1 MSVSKISDF
10 KTLFVDLRPGSVYNQ
25 EKIRGVYKDYYDLP
39 LSKTMVGGKR
49 LTIEELV
56 QGSESN
62 EVTITEEGY
71 QAFNSGRTFPVEY
84 FTITSFSAMIM
95 GVPTDFSVLFI
106 GHQVEFNGKRSYV
119 VTSFTNRSG
128 LGADVISSFRPDAT
142 TKGAALSDWVKRSFG
157 RYPHLV
163 NCKTVSLSL
172 DVSKM
177 TPDELLALYEER
189 VAVLTTEIATV
200 LDFSIKNLSDI

>member
-62 EVTITEEGY
+62 EVTITGEHVAEYTGLRY
-71 QAFNSGRTFPVEY
+71 RVKRASDLNGERRFVVLEVE
-84 FTITSFSAMIM
+84 A
-95 GVPTDFSVLFI
+95 
-106 GHQVEFNGKRSYV
+106 
-119 VTSFTNRSG
+119 
-128 LGADVISSFRPDAT
+128 LGA
-142 TKGAALSDWVKRSFG
+142 
-157 RYPHLV
+157 
-163 NCKTVSLSL
+163 
-172 DVSKM
+172 
-177 TPDELLALYEER
+177 
-189 VAVLTTEIATV
+189 IA
-200 LDFSIKNLSDI
+200 